1 MNNLLFEYLPNKD
14 HRTLTIRREFLADR
28 AKVWDYYTKSELLEQ
43 WFAPQPMHMRTKLM
57 NFREGGRW
65 HYAMAEPNGPVY
77 WGLTQYKTIRPQAEL
92 SFSDAFC
99 DEEARINTE
108 IPSADWTITF
118 TTEGEKTLVQS
129 VLTFKSLSDLEQIL
143 EMGMEDGMKATY
155 ATLDH
160 LLV

>member
-1 MNNLLFEYLPNKD
+1 MNNLFFDYIPNKANN
-14 HRTLTIRREFLADR
+14 TLTIKREFLADR
-28 AKVWDYYTKSELLEQ
+28 ANVWDHYTKSELLEQ
-43 WFAPQPMHMRTKLM
+43 WFAPSPMHMRTKLM

-65 HYAMAEPNGPVY
+65 HYAMSEPNGPVY
-77 WGLTQYKTIRPQAEL
+77 WGLTQYKTIRPKEEL

-99 DEEARINTE
+99 DEDGKINAD

-118 TTEGEKTLVQS
+118 TEEGEKTLVQS
-129 VLTFKSLSDLEQIL
+129 VLTFQSLSDLEQIL

-155 ATLDH
+155 ATLDN